1 MKSYILF
8 FQIILLYVFY
18 GCSDNG
24 NSEPEPQQTPFQEL
38 FDQGIDKYVGQF
50 EPATSSVSSPGVT
63 QYIFTGEDGPVCF
76 TGNEF
81 SMFTRDGSSNN
92 LLIFLQGGGFCA
104 PDVCAAV
111 DVGIPFFP
119 VGILNPQD
127 AQNPVADYDV
137 GYLPYCDGTA
147 FMGDNDVD
155 SDGDGT
161 SDRFF
166 RGLQN
171 LSASLDVIVRQYPN
185 PEKIVIAGNS
195 AGGFAVH
202 AALPLVRL
210 LYPEVPIY
218 VINDSGVGI
227 LDPGGMNTLLTY
239 WNADVFFPPSCDD
252 CIGDDGNLTGLHA
265 YQLEE
270 DTNVKMAYISSKQ
283 DETIAMTL
291 SGGGAS
297 LETQLLEAASE
308 LNTQFPDRFNSMI
321 DNGDQHTYIMRT
333 FDAPVGG
340 VPVRDWVSAMINNTS
355 EWISIVE

>member
-1 MKSYILF
+1 MKPILF
-8 FQIILLYVFY
+8 STLITLCI
-18 GCSDNG
+18 GITACSDSG
-24 NSEPEPQQTPFQEL
+24 NSDNDATESPFQEL
-38 FDQGIDKYVGQF
+38 FDQGLDKYMGSF

-63 QYIFTGEDGPVCF
+63 QYVFRGADGPVCY

-92 LLIFLQGGGFCA
+92 LMIFLQGGGFCA
-104 PDVCAAV
+104 EAECAAV
-111 DVGIPFFP
+111 ETGIPFFP
-119 VGILNPQD
+119 IGILSPQD

-137 GYLPYCDGTA
+137 GYVPYCDGTA
-147 FMGDNDVD
+147 FMGDTDVD

-161 SDRFF
+161 NDRYF

-171 LSASLDVIVRQYPN
+171 LSASLDVIVRNYPN

-202 AALPLVRL
+202 SALPLVRL
-210 LYPEVPIY
+210 LYPEAPIY

-227 LDPGGMNTLLTY
+227 LDPGGMNSLITY
-239 WNADVFFPPSCDD
+239 WNAGAFFPPSCDD

-265 YQLEE
+265 YQLEK
-270 DTNVKMAYISSKQ
+270 DTNAKLAYISSKQ

-291 SGGGAS
+291 SGGGTS
-297 LETQLLEAASE
+297 LETQLLEAATE
-308 LNTQFPDRFNSMI
+308 LNTRFPDRFHSMI
-321 DNGDQHTYIMRT
+321 ANGDQHTYLIRT
-333 FDAPVGG
+333 YNAPVGG

-355 EWISIVE
+355 AWNSIVE